1 MTQLNLASVSVP
13 RECAIMNIW
22 PSRLKFPAN
31 THLKAAVYRE
41 HSKDPRQVVKIED
54 IDIPKP
60 KSNGVLIKVEA
71 ASYNYNDLWGIWGE
85 PIKIPMPHISGS
97 DAAGRVVEVGENLTA
112 NIKIGDRVVV
122 YPNLTCRVCHECTSG
137 KEYDCNSRQVWGFQ
151 TGPLWG
157 GFTQYTHMSEVN
169 VVKIPDNVSFDDAA
183 AISMVGLTSWHM
195 LVTRANIRPGQTV
208 LIMGGGSGM
217 GIAGIQI
224 AKLFNC
230 DVIATAGNKEKMGK
244 CLQLG
249 ADFVVNHRESDW
261 YNKVREITNKG
272 GVDVVFEHIGK
283 TVFPQELSL
292 LKMGGTLVSTGA
304 TTGYDS
310 TIDLRYLFFKGTN
323 LLGATQGTKAGLEE
337 IIRWVS
343 KGKIK
348 PVIDTILPF
357 SNMVEGHVKMAD
369 SQLFGKIL
377 TTPQKL

>member
-1 MTQLNLASVSVP
+1 M
-13 RECAIMNIW
+13 
-22 PSRLKFPAN
+22 
-31 THLKAAVYRE
+31 KAAVYRE
-41 HSKDPRQVVKIED
+41 HSEDPRQVVKIED
-54 IDIPKP
+54 IDAPKP
-60 KSNGVLIKVEA
+60 ESSEVLIEVEA
-71 ASYNYNDLWGIWGE
+71 ASYNYNDLWGIWGK

-97 DAAGRVVEVGENLTA
+97 DAAGTVVEIGENVTA
-112 NIKIGDRVVV
+112 NIKIGDRVVAH
-122 YPNLTCRVCHECTSG
+122 PNLTCRVCYECTSG
-137 KEYDCNSRQVWGFQ
+137 REYDCLNRKVWGFQ

-157 GFTQYTHMSEVN
+157 GFAQYTHLPAVN
-169 VVKIPDNVSFDDAA
+169 VVKLNDNVSFNDAA
-183 AISMVGLTSWHM
+183 AISMVGMTAWHM

-230 DVIATAGNKEKMGK
+230 LVIATAGNKDKMDK

-261 YNKVREITNKG
+261 YKKVREITNKQ
-272 GVDVVFEHIGK
+272 GVDVIFEHIGK
-283 TVFPQELSL
+283 STFPQELSL

-310 TIDLRYLFFKGTN
+310 TIDLRYLFFKGIN

-337 IIRWVS
+337 VIRWVS
-343 KGKIK
+343 EAKIR
-348 PVIDTILPF
+348 PMIDTILPF
-357 SNMVEGHVKMAD
+357 SNMVEGHVKMVE

>member
-1 MTQLNLASVSVP
+1 M
-13 RECAIMNIW
+13 
-22 PSRLKFPAN
+22 
-31 THLKAAVYRE
+31 KAAIYRD

-97 DAAGRVVEVGENLTA
+97 DAAGTVVEVGDNVIT
-112 NIKIGDRVVV
+112 NIKVGDRVVV
-122 YPNLTCRVCHECTSG
+122 HPNLTCRICNQCIG
-137 KEYDCNSRQVWGFQ
+137 GQEYNCRSRMVWGFQ

-157 GFTQYTHMSEVN
+157 AFAQYTHMPEVN
-169 VVKIPDNVSFDDAA
+169 VVKIPDNVSFNDAA
-183 AISMVGLTSWHM
+183 AISMVGMTSWHM
-195 LVTRANIRPGQTV
+195 LVTRADIQPGQTV

-224 AKLFNC
+224 AKLYNC
-230 DVIATAGNKEKMGK
+230 NVIATAGNKEKMDK

-261 YNKVREITNKG
+261 HNKVRQITNKQ
-272 GVDVVFEHIGK
+272 GVDVVYEHIGK
-283 TVFPQELSL
+283 SVFQQELTL
-292 LKMGGTLVSTGA
+292 LRMGGTLVSTGA

-310 TIDLRYLFFKGTN
+310 TIDLRYLFFKGVN

-337 IIRWVS
+337 VIRWVS

-357 SNMVEGHVKMAD
+357 SRMVEGHIKMAD

>member
-1 MTQLNLASVSVP
+1 
-13 RECAIMNIW
+13 
-22 PSRLKFPAN
+22 
-31 THLKAAVYRE
+31 LKAAVYRE
-41 HSKDPRQVVKIED
+41 HNKDPREVVLIENVD
-54 IDIPKP
+54 APKP
-60 KSNGVLIKVEA
+60 KSNEILIKVEA

-97 DAAGRVVEVGENLTA
+97 DAAGIVVEIGENVSP
-112 NIKIGDRVVV
+112 NIKIGDRVVAH
-122 YPNLTCRVCHECTSG
+122 PNLTCRVCNECTAG
-137 KEYDCNSRQVWGFQ
+137 REYDCSSRKVWGFQ

-157 GFTQYTHMSEVN
+157 GFAQYTHLPEVN
-169 VVKIPDNVSFDDAA
+169 VVKIHNNVSFNDAA
-183 AISMVGLTSWHM
+183 AISMVGMTAWHM
-195 LVTRANIRPGQTV
+195 LVTRAKILPGQTV

-230 DVIATAGNKEKMGK
+230 DVIATAGNEDKMAK

-249 ADFVVNHRESDW
+249 ADYVVNHRESDW
-261 YNKVREITNKG
+261 YRKVREITNKQ
-272 GVDVVFEHIGK
+272 GVDVVYEHIGK
-283 TVFPQELSL
+283 TVFAQALSL

-310 TIDLRYLFFKGTN
+310 AIDLRYLFFKGTN

-337 IIRWVS
+337 VIRWVS

-357 SNMVEGHVKMAD
+357 SNMVEGHIKMAN